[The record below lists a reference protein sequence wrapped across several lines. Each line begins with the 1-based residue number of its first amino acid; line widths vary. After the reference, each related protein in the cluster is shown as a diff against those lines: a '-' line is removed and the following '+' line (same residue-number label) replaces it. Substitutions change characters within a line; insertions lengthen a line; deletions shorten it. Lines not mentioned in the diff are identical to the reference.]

1 MIRIVDIVVRGNSAR
16 GEFAGSFNFAPGLQV
31 ISAHNRF
38 GKSLAVTS
46 IAWCLGLERMFGLQD
61 NDPARFPVAVR
72 DVIEFPGETD
82 VPVLES
88 RVAITLERT
97 GGERLRLTRDIKGN
111 PANVVVEELAA
122 DGRITRTSTLL
133 ARKLTMKDET
143 AGLQNFVFSWCGLPR
158 TPVVDNR
165 GEPSEL
171 YLENIAPLFYIDQ
184 AEGWTD
190 LQALQ
195 VHRYGLLEISDI
207 AVEYLLGAV
216 EAIEARFAKQTIAAR
231 EAKLKAEAET
241 IAAAVNALFQRHGW
255 ITPWSDHGTVDA
267 VAKRWG
273 IRGLVATLK
282 EELNIDLGADAS
294 RLRERAERLRAFVAG
309 GYLDPRSTAAAS
321 DSSQNVVELKEKRHA
336 RREELRILRRQ
347 ETEQK
352 ELLGNIEHRL
362 HSARDILRL
371 KKEGI
376 GRIELVECPTCH
388 RSIDPATF
396 QLTAQSMTS
405 VEAHIA
411 ALERD
416 RKLVAS
422 NVRASDDQIIRLSAD
437 LVDIESQVRDAER
450 ALAAVNQAIGVER
463 QQLTKATTDLIAVEN
478 EIDKIA
484 NIGQELRDLQTRID
498 QWIDKTHIAVVAPVH
513 EFDLQRRR
521 SEFTSRMRQ
530 LLTALGHGALLAQPT
545 AELTVDDHYI
555 PYLGPRRLRSLGS
568 ASDHSRL
575 VAAYV
580 LALAAASESTNGLH
594 PGFVILDE
602 PLQQN
607 PDKKHRDLFV
617 DFLISDTARALKGQ
631 TIVFTWLRDDEL
643 ERLTQ
648 AGVRLV
654 NPRGDHFLEL
664 ISVPTQQS
672 ANKVAESRDEKPE
685 GDSKSSAAEPDGG
698 E

>member
-1 MIRIVDIVVRGNSAR
+1 MIRIVDIAVRGKSAR
-16 GEFAGSFNFAPGLQV
+16 GEFAGSFKFESGLQV

-72 DVIEFPGETD
+72 EVIEFPGETD
-82 VPVLES
+82 VPVMES
-88 RVAITLERT
+88 RAAITLERT
-97 GGERLRLTRDIKGN
+97 GGEQLRLTRDIKGN
-111 PANVVVEELAA
+111 PANVVVEELGANGNIA
-122 DGRITRTSTLL
+122 RTSTLL
-133 ARKLTMKDET
+133 ARRLTMKDET
-143 AGLQNFVFSWCGLPR
+143 AGLQNFVFAWCGLPR
-158 TPVVDNR
+158 TSVLDNR

-184 AEGWTD
+184 NEGWTD

-195 VHRYGLLEISDI
+195 VHRYGLLEVSDI

-216 EAIEARFAKQTIAAR
+216 EAIEVRFAKQTVAAH

-241 IAAAVNALFQRHGW
+241 IAASVNALFHRHGW
-255 ITPWSDHGTVDA
+255 IAPWSDHGTVDT

-273 IRGLVATLK
+273 ARGLVATLK
-282 EELNIDLGADAS
+282 GELNVDLGADAS
-294 RLRERAERLRAFVAG
+294 RLRERADRLRVFVARG
-309 GYLDPRSTAAAS
+309 ELDPRSTMAS
-321 DSSQNVVELKEKRHA
+321 SNASQNVVELKEKRHA

-347 ETEQK
+347 QTEQQ
-352 ELLGNIEHRL
+352 ELLGSIEHRL
-362 HSARDILRL
+362 HSARDILCL
-371 KKEGI
+371 KREGI

-396 QLTAQSMTS
+396 QLTSQSTSS

-416 RKLVAS
+416 RRLVKSNLGAS
-422 NVRASDDQIIRLSAD
+422 EAQVIRLSAH
-437 LVDIESQVRDAER
+437 LATVENQVREAER
-450 ALAAVNQAIGVER
+450 ALAAVNQAIGAER
-463 QQLTKATTDLIAVEN
+463 EQLTKAITDLIAVES

-484 NIGQELRDLQTRID
+484 TVGQDIRDFQIRID
-498 QWIDKTHIAVVAPVH
+498 QWIDKTQVAKVTPVH
-513 EFDLQRRR
+513 AFDLQRRR

-530 LLTALGHGALLAQPT
+530 LLETLGHGAILAQPI
-545 AELTVDDHYI
+545 AELTLNEHYV

-580 LALAAASESTNGLH
+580 LGLAAASESTSGLH
-594 PGFVILDE
+594 PGFVVLDE

-607 PDKKHRDLFV
+607 PDEKHRDLFV
-617 DFLISDTARALKGQ
+617 DFLISETARALKGQ
-631 TIVFTWLRDDEL
+631 TIVFTWLHDHEL
-643 ERLTQ
+643 DRLTQ

-654 NPRGDHFLEL
+654 NPLGDHFLEL
-664 ISVPTQQS
+664 VQPPEPVSEKDGQS
-672 ANKVAESRDEKPE
+672 
-685 GDSKSSAAEPDGG
+685 
-698 E
+698 

>member
-1 MIRIVDIVVRGNSAR
+1 MIRVVDIVVRGNSVR
-16 GEFAGSFNFAPGLQV
+16 GEFAGSFNFEPGLQV

-88 RVAITLERT
+88 RAAITLERT
-97 GGERLRLTRDIKGN
+97 GGERLRLTRDIKGR
-111 PANVVVEELAA
+111 PANVVVEELAP

-133 ARKLTMKDET
+133 ARKLTMKSET

-158 TPVVDNR
+158 AAVVDNR

-216 EAIEARFAKQTIAAR
+216 EAIEARFEKQTIEAR

-241 IAAAVNALFQRHGW
+241 IAALVNALFQRHGW

-273 IRGLVATLK
+273 ARCLVATLK
-282 EELNIDLGADAS
+282 KELNVDLGANAS
-294 RLRERAERLRAFVAG
+294 RLRERADRLRGFVAG
-309 GYLDPRSTAAAS
+309 GDLDPRSTAAAS
-321 DSSQNVVELKEKRHA
+321 DASQNVVELKEKRHA

-347 ETEQK
+347 QTEQQD
-352 ELLGNIEHRL
+352 LLSNIEHRL
-362 HSARDILRL
+362 HSARDVLRL
-371 KKEGI
+371 KKERI

-422 NVRASDDQIIRLSAD
+422 NVGASDNQIIRLSAD
-437 LVDIESQVRDAER
+437 LVDVESQVRDAER
-450 ALAAVNQAIGVER
+450 ALATVNQAIGAER

-484 NIGQELRDLQTRID
+484 NIGRELHELQVKIN
-498 QWIDKTHIAVVAPVH
+498 QWIDKTHIAAVAAVH
-513 EFDLQRRR
+513 AFDLQRRR
-521 SEFTSRMRQ
+521 FEFTSRMRQ
-530 LLTALGHGALLAQPT
+530 LLAALGHGALLAQPT

-580 LALAAASESTNGLH
+580 LALAAASDSTNGLH
-594 PGFVILDE
+594 PGFVVLDE

-631 TIVFTWLRDDEL
+631 TIVFTWLDDDEL
-643 ERLTQ
+643 ERLTR

-664 ISVPTQQS
+664 IPLPSQQPP
-672 ANKVAESRDEKPE
+672 NKGGESRE
-685 GDSKSSAAEPDGG
+685 GGAEGESKSSTAKPDGG

>member
-1 MIRIVDIVVRGNSAR
+1 MIRIVDIVVRGKSAR
-16 GEFAGSFNFAPGLQV
+16 GEFAGSFEFEPGLQV

-72 DVIEFPGETD
+72 EVIEFPRETD

-88 RVAITLERT
+88 RVALTLERT

-111 PANVVVEELAA
+111 PANVVVEELGA
-122 DGRITRTSTLL
+122 DGILTRTSTLL

-158 TPVVDNR
+158 TPVVDTR
-165 GEPSEL
+165 GEASEL

-216 EAIEARFAKQTIAAR
+216 EAIEARFAKQTIAAH
-231 EAKLKAEAET
+231 EARLKAEAET
-241 IAAAVNALFQRHGW
+241 IAAAVNALLQRHGW

-267 VAKRWG
+267 VARRWG
-273 IRGLVATLK
+273 ARGLVATLK
-282 EELNIDLGADAS
+282 EELNIELGADAS
-294 RLRERAERLRAFVAG
+294 RLRERAERLKAFVAHG
-309 GYLDPRSTAAAS
+309 ELDPRSTAAAS
-321 DSSQNVVELKEKRHA
+321 DASQNVVELKEKRHA

-347 ETEQK
+347 QTEQQD
-352 ELLGNIEHRL
+352 LLGNIEHRL

-396 QLTAQSMTS
+396 QLTAQSTTS

-422 NVRASDDQIIRLSAD
+422 NVRASDDQVIRLSAD
-437 LVDIESQVRDAER
+437 LVDVESQVRDAER
-450 ALAAVNQAIGVER
+450 ALAAVNQAVGAER

-478 EIDKIA
+478 EIDR
-484 NIGQELRDLQTRID
+484 IGSISQELRDLQIRID
-498 QWIDKTHIAVVAPVH
+498 QWIDKTHIAIAAPVH
-513 EFDLQRRR
+513 AFDLQRRR

-580 LALAAASESTNGLH
+580 LALAAASESTSGLH
-594 PGFVILDE
+594 PGFVVFDE

-617 DFLISDTARALKGQ
+617 DFLISDTALALKGQ
-631 TIVFTWLRDDEL
+631 TIVFTWLHDDEL
-643 ERLTQ
+643 ERLTR

-664 ISVPTQQS
+664 IPPPPEHRP
-672 ANKVAESRDEKPE
+672 KKGDEGRDGEAE
-685 GDSKSSAAEPDGG
+685 GDSPTSNGRVVRGS
-698 E
+698 